1 MKITTV
7 GTGYVGLVT
16 AALFAKLGNQVW
28 GLDVDKKKIAS
39 LKSGKVPFYEPD
51 LEDLVKE
58 SIKNKRLHFTS
69 DYQKAVGQSE
79 VVFICVGTPPK
90 ADGDYDLQYIF
101 ASAKQIAK
109 SLKKYTVIVIKST
122 VPPNTGSK
130 VKKIIQ
136 KETKVSFDIASCPE
150 FLREGS
156 ALKDSLNPS
165 RIVIGTE
172 SNQAQE
178 ILLNLH
184 KSIKAPRV
192 LCDVVSAQL
201 IKYAANA
208 FLATKIS
215 YINSIALLCDK
226 IGADINKVSR
236 GLGLDPRIGQAFLN
250 AGLGYGG
257 SCFAKDTSALVS
269 FSKRQNYNFD
279 FLKQVDQINKLQID
293 YFVEKVEKLLDGSVK
308 GKIITVLGLSF
319 KPNTDDMREA
329 RSIPIIEKLQKK
341 GAEIRALDPVAID
354 NAKKILKNVNY
365 FKDPYKAL
373 QTADALLLITEWEE
387 YAKLDFT
394 KIKKIMRSPVIV
406 DGRNFLPKEKL
417 KKMGFSYE
425 GVGTR

>member
-58 SIKNKRLHFTS
+58 NIKNKRLHFTS

-130 VKKIIQ
+130 VRKIMQ

-156 ALKDSLNPS
+156 AVKDSLNPS

-178 ILLNLH
+178 ILLKLH
-184 KSIKAPRV
+184 KPIKAPRV

-293 YFVEKVEKLLDGSVK
+293 YFVDKAEKLLGGSVK

-387 YAKLDFT
+387 YAKLDFA

>member
-156 ALKDSLNPS
+156 AVKDSLNPS

-178 ILLNLH
+178 ILLKLH
-184 KSIKAPRV
+184 KPIKAPRV

-293 YFVEKVEKLLDGSVK
+293 YFVDKAEKLLGGSVK

-417 KKMGFSYE
+417 KKIGFSYE

>member
-1 MKITTV
+1 MKITVV

-16 AALFAKLGNQVW
+16 ASVFAKLGNEVW
-28 GLDVDKKKIAS
+28 GLDVDKKKIAG
-39 LKSGKVPFYEPD
+39 LKSGKVPFFEPG
-51 LEDLVKE
+51 LQDLVKE
-58 SIKNKRLHFTS
+58 SIKNNRLHFTG
-69 DYQKAVGQSE
+69 DYKKAIGQSE

-90 ADGDYDLQYIF
+90 ANGDYDLQHIF

-109 SLKKYTVIVIKST
+109 ALKNYTVVVIKST
-122 VPPNTGSK
+122 VPPNTGEK
-130 VKKIIQ
+130 VKQIIQ
-136 KETKVSFDIASCPE
+136 KETKVSFDVASCPE

-156 ALKDSLNPS
+156 AVKDSLNPS

-178 ILLNLH
+178 ILLKLH
-184 KSIKAPRV
+184 KPIKAPLV
-192 LCDVVSAQL
+192 LCDIVSAQL

-215 YINSIALLCDK
+215 FINSIAFLCDK
-226 IGADINKVSR
+226 IGADIKKVGR
-236 GLGLDPRIGQAFLN
+236 GLGLDPRIGQTFLN

-257 SCFAKDTSALVS
+257 SCFAKDTWALIS
-269 FSKRQNYNFD
+269 FSKRQNYNFE

-293 YFVEKVEKLLDGSVK
+293 YFVKKVEKLLGGSVK

-329 RSIPIIEKLQKK
+329 RSIPIIKKLQKK
-341 GAEIRALDPVAID
+341 GAEIRAIDPVAID
-354 NAKKILKNVNY
+354 NAKKLLKNVDY
-365 FKDPYKAL
+365 FKNPYEAL

-387 YAKLDFT
+387 YAKLDFA
-394 KIKKIMRSPVIV
+394 KIKKIMRGSVIV

-417 KKMGFSYE
+417 KKLGFAYE
-425 GVGTR
+425 GVGTK

>member
-130 VKKIIQ
+130 VRKIMQ

-156 ALKDSLNPS
+156 AVKDSLNPS

-178 ILLNLH
+178 ILLKLH
-184 KSIKAPRV
+184 KPIKAPRV

-293 YFVEKVEKLLDGSVK
+293 YFVDKAEKLLGGSVK
-308 GKIITVLGLSF
+308 DKIITVLGLSF

>member
-130 VKKIIQ
+130 VRKIMQ

-156 ALKDSLNPS
+156 AVKDSLNPS

-178 ILLNLH
+178 ILLKLH
-184 KSIKAPRV
+184 KPIKAPRV